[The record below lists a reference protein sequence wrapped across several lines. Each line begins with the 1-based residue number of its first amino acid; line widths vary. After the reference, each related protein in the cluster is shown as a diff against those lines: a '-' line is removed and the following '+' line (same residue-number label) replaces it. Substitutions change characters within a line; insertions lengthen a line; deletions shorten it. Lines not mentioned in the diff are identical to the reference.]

1 MATSLA
7 AFSSRNFSVV
17 SSIVMDDA
25 IGILLPEMI
34 VSVNLLLMK
43 APSVV
48 VTANVV
54 PVLGSLLDLLDRFN
68 RLAPGE
74 QGVRHRSISR

>member
-1 MATSLA
+1 M
-7 AFSSRNFSVV
+7 V

-34 VSVNLLLMK
+34 VSANLLLMK

-68 RLAPGE
+68 RLAPGD
-74 QGVRHRSISR
+74 SSDA

>member
-1 MATSLA
+1 
-7 AFSSRNFSVV
+7 
-17 SSIVMDDA
+17 MDDA

-43 APSVV
+43 AASVV

-68 RLAPGE
+68 RLAPGDRMG
-74 QGVRHRSISR
+74 QKLL

>member
-1 MATSLA
+1 MA

-17 SSIVMDDA
+17 SNIVMDDA

-34 VSVNLLLMK
+34 VSINLLLTK
-43 APSVV
+43 APSVIV
-48 VTANVV
+48 AANAV

-68 RLAPGE
+68 RLAPGKS
-74 QGVRHRSISR
+74 GSDGA

>member
-1 MATSLA
+1 
-7 AFSSRNFSVV
+7 
-17 SSIVMDDA
+17 MDDA

-34 VSVNLLLMK
+34 VSANLLLMK

-68 RLAPGE
+68 RLAPGD
-74 QGVRHRSISR
+74 SSDA